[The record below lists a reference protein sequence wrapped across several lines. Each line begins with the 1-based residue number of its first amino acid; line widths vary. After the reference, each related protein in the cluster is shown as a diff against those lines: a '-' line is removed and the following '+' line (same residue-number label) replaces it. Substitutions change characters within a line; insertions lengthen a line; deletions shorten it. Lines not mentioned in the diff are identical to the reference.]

1 MGKIIKLTES
11 QLELVINQILNENKK
26 SDVLTESKEMI
37 KKFQQVKKQKLK
49 EGFTRKEINEGF
61 MDWVKSLYSSED
73 GQNSTEE
80 TKEDG
85 EEGFGVKT
93 FVDTGKQWIIGWILE
108 QMGVKGELNRIMKIA
123 LSNIEPSDYPKLFD
137 PVDNCKWLSDVMF
150 EGLLEY
156 IVQKLTESFIDRK
169 ESSGSL
175 FSSAISKSFK
185 NLTDNIEFKTDM
197 KRYLSSAICNALGG
211 QSGEF
216 ELASELGH
224 SGFDPK
230 IVKGIK
236 KKL

>member
-156 IVQKLTESFIDRK
+156 IVQKLTES
-169 ESSGSL
+169 
-175 FSSAISKSFK
+175 
-185 NLTDNIEFKTDM
+185 
-197 KRYLSSAICNALGG
+197 
-211 QSGEF
+211 
-216 ELASELGH
+216 
-224 SGFDPK
+224 
-230 IVKGIK
+230 
-236 KKL
+236 